1 VAGATIVP
9 KTIALGNPSQNCFRS
24 KSLTCCVSAS
34 GDALWASP
42 PTHASLRLRARS
54 PSVLDALQIGV
65 IGSRGWKSK
74 RHPATAVAFDTDAI
88 VRLLRALLP

>member
-1 VAGATIVP
+1 VAGATIVS
-9 KTIALGNPSQNCFRS
+9 KKVALGNPSQNCFRS

-54 PSVLDALQIGV
+54 PSVLDALTIRV
-65 IGSRGWKSK
+65 IGSGGWKSK
-74 RHPATAVAFDTDAI
+74 RHLATAEAFGTDAI
-88 VRLLRALLP
+88 VRLPRALLP